1 MSVFTDKRVFGIKRK
16 NASGLSTAGQVCAND
31 IILWVIFLL
40 PVSIVLHGA
49 GQCFVAIGL
58 FAGNVIGWIF
68 LSKRMNSYVEIS
80 KKKIHNAPELFAA
93 RYDSWLLKDI
103 VSVIWIVTLGL
114 ILVSVLKVI
123 VSVAAYFMDM
133 DERVCMA
140 MIVAF
145 LVCATIL
152 IDNRLMGIIKTFVFI
167 LVIIAC
173 FVMIGL
179 VFYRMDVWE
188 ILDNYRRARLA
199 GGTSTYL
206 NILYYD
212 GKTVNVGSA
221 VSMAGVG
228 LGCIAMPLMYKGVIN
243 IQNVKE
249 LDAGRIWAIVFEG
262 FTIISSCA
270 LALLVVPVLYPGR
283 ISAYMN
289 SFQVY
294 NLMLKRLIGENGYAN
309 IIRFVI
315 LMIFILAVVVM
326 LESFMRTI
334 CEHIRGIVPSIKNAG
349 RGLKLAIDITVVVLT
364 GVILLIFGIF
374 VEYDRERMIA
384 LSWGMCTAAL
394 AAPLMLSLM
403 YRHSTKA
410 GMYAGIISGMASFI
424 VWNFIP
430 IIHGETL
437 KAYSDLSSDVAGF
450 AVSLILTVLVS
461 VCTRKNSEEELRD
474 FDRMVEEQR

>member
-93 RYDSWLLKDI
+93 RYDSWLLKDF
-103 VSVIWIVTLGL
+103 VSVIWVVTLGL

-123 VSVAAYFMDM
+123 VSVAAYFMNM

-152 IDNRLMGIIKTFVFI
+152 IDNRLMGIIKTVVFI

-294 NLMLKRLIGENGYAN
+294 NLVLKQLIGESGYAN

-403 YRHSTKA
+403 YRHSTKV
-410 GMYAGIISGMASFI
+410 GVYVGIISGMASFI

-430 IIHGETL
+430 LIHGETL
-437 KAYSDLSSDVAGF
+437 KAYSDLSGDGAGF

-474 FDRMVEEQR
+474 FDRMVEDQR

>member
-93 RYDSWLLKDI
+93 RYDSWLLKDF
-103 VSVIWIVTLGL
+103 VSVIWVVTLGL

-140 MIVAF
+140 LIVAF

-270 LALLVVPVLYPGR
+270 LALLVVPILYPGR

-294 NLMLKRLIGENGYAN
+294 NLMLKRLIGESGYAN

-430 IIHGETL
+430 LIHGETL
-437 KAYSDLSSDVAGF
+437 KAYLDLSGDVAGF

>member
-93 RYDSWLLKDI
+93 RYDSWLLKDF
-103 VSVIWIVTLGL
+103 VSVIWVVTLGL

-152 IDNRLMGIIKTFVFI
+152 IDNRLMGIIKTVVFI

-294 NLMLKRLIGENGYAN
+294 NLMLKQLIGESGYAN

-410 GMYAGIISGMASFI
+410 GVYAGIISGMASFI

-437 KAYSDLSSDVAGF
+437 KAYSDLSGDVAGF

>member
-31 IILWVIFLL
+31 VILWVIFLL
-40 PVSIVLHGA
+40 PVNIVLHGA
-49 GQCFVAIGL
+49 GQCFVSIGL

-93 RYDSWLLKDI
+93 RYDSWVLKDL
-103 VSVIWIVTLGL
+103 VSVIWIITLGL

-133 DERVCMA
+133 DETVWMA
-140 MIVAF
+140 IIVAF
-145 LVCATIL
+145 LVLATIL
-152 IDNRLMGIIKTFVFI
+152 IDNRLMGVIKTTVFI

-173 FVMIGL
+173 FALIGL

-188 ILDNYRRARLA
+188 ILDNYRRSRLT

-206 NILYYD
+206 NIMYLD
-212 GKTVNVGSA
+212 GKPIDIGSA
-221 VSMAGVG
+221 VSMMGVG

-270 LALLVVPVLYPGR
+270 LALLVVPVLYPTR
-283 ISAYMN
+283 ISAHMN

-294 NLMLKRLIGENGYAN
+294 SLMLKKLLGDSRYAHTARLA
-309 IIRFVI
+309 V

-326 LESFMRTI
+326 LESFMRNI
-334 CEHIRGIVPSIKNAG
+334 CEHIRGLIPSMTNAG
-349 RGLKLAIDITVVVLT
+349 RGIKLSIDIAVVVIT
-364 GVILLIFGIF
+364 GGIIFIFGTF
-374 VEYDRERMIA
+374 VEYDRELMIA
-384 LSWGMCTAAL
+384 CSWGLCTVAL
-394 AAPLMLSLM
+394 AAPLMMSLM
-403 YRHSTKA
+403 YRHSTKV
-410 GMYAGIISGMASFI
+410 GMYAGIFSGIATFF
-424 VWNFIP
+424 VWNYVP
-430 IIHGETL
+430 VLHSGSL
-437 KAYSDLSSDVAGF
+437 KEYFDLSGDVAGF
-450 AVSLILTVLVS
+450 VVSFLCTVLVS
-461 VCTRKNSEEELRD
+461 KCTQENDQSELKD
-474 FDRMVEEQR
+474 FDRMAEDQK

>member
-16 NASGLSTAGQVCAND
+16 NASGVSTAGQVCAND
-31 IILWVIFLL
+31 VILWVIFLL
-40 PVSIVLHGA
+40 PVNIVLHGA
-49 GQCFVAIGL
+49 GQCFVSIGL

-93 RYDSWLLKDI
+93 RYDSWILKDL
-103 VSVIWIVTLGL
+103 VSVIWIITLGL

-123 VSVAAYFMDM
+123 VSVAAYFMKM
-133 DERVCMA
+133 DEHVWMA
-140 MIVAF
+140 IIVAF
-145 LVCATIL
+145 LVLATIL
-152 IDNRLMGIIKTFVFI
+152 IDNRLMGVIKTFVFI

-173 FVMIGL
+173 FAMIGL

-188 ILDNYRRARLA
+188 ILDNYRRARLE

-206 NILYYD
+206 NIMYMD
-212 GKTVNVGSA
+212 GKPVNIGSA

-249 LDAGRIWAIVFEG
+249 LDAGRIWAVIFEG
-262 FTIISSCA
+262 FTIISSSA
-270 LALLVVPVLYPGR
+270 LALLVVPVLYPGK

-294 NLMLKRLIGENGYAN
+294 SLMLKKLLGNSRYAYALRL
-309 IIRFVI
+309 VV

-326 LESFMRTI
+326 LESFMRNI
-334 CEHIRGIVPSIKNAG
+334 CEHIRGLVPSLSNAG
-349 RGLKLAIDITVVVLT
+349 RGLKLTIDIIVVVIT
-364 GVILLIFGIF
+364 GAILLVFGVF
-374 VEYDRERMIA
+374 VEYNRERMIA
-384 LSWGMCTAAL
+384 LSWGSCTAAL

-403 YRHSTKA
+403 YRNSTKA
-410 GMYAGIISGMASFI
+410 GVYTGIVTGIATFF
-424 VWNFIP
+424 VWNFAP
-430 IIHGETL
+430 IVNGESL
-437 KAYSDLSSDVAGF
+437 KTYLDLSGDVAGF
-450 AVSLILTVLVS
+450 AVSLFCTVLVS
-461 VCTRKNSEEELRD
+461 LGTKKNDDEELKD
-474 FDRMVEEQR
+474 FDRMVEEQK

>member
-123 VSVAAYFMDM
+123 VSVAAYFMNM
-133 DERVCMA
+133 DEWICMA
-140 MIVAF
+140 IIVAF
-145 LVCATIL
+145 LVFATIL
-152 IDNRLMGIIKTFVFI
+152 IDNRLMGIIKTVVFI

-188 ILDNYRRARLA
+188 ILDNYRRARLS

-212 GKTVNVGSA
+212 GDTVNAGSA

-289 SFQVY
+289 SIQVY
-294 NLMLKRLIGENGYAN
+294 NLMLKRLLGENEHAD
-309 IIRFVI
+309 IIRLVV

-364 GVILLIFGIF
+364 GVILLAFGIF
-374 VEYDRERMIA
+374 VEYDRERMIT

-403 YRHSTKA
+403 YRHSTKT
-410 GMYAGIISGMASFI
+410 GVYVGIISGMASFI
-424 VWNFIP
+424 VWNFISL
-430 IIHGETL
+430 IHGETL
-437 KAYSDLSSDVAGF
+437 KAYLDLSGDVAGF
-450 AVSLILTVLVS
+450 AVSFILTVLVS
-461 VCTRKNSEEELRD
+461 VCTRKNSEEELKD

>member
-93 RYDSWLLKDI
+93 RYDSWLLKDF
-103 VSVIWIVTLGL
+103 VSVIWVVTLGL

-123 VSVAAYFMDM
+123 VSVAAYFMNM

-152 IDNRLMGIIKTFVFI
+152 IDNRLMGIIKTVVFI

-294 NLMLKRLIGENGYAN
+294 NLVLKQLIGESGYAN

-403 YRHSTKA
+403 YRHSTKV
-410 GMYAGIISGMASFI
+410 GVYAGIISGMASFI

-430 IIHGETL
+430 LIHGETL
-437 KAYSDLSSDVAGF
+437 KAYSDLSGDGAGF

-474 FDRMVEEQR
+474 FDRMVEDQR